1 MSCRNCRPSVKII
14 LDRSVGA
21 TLVAAR
27 SAAKSL
33 RPACLPYD
41 SRRQCGGL
49 RAATRAAPTNLSRR
63 NMSKRTWVVM
73 AGVALIVGVGGA
85 TLGSAKI
92 IERIIARVNTEII
105 TQSQYDDEQAR
116 LREELAKQYSGAE
129 LEAQVR
135 EQSKNLLRDLID
147 ESLMVQ
153 KAKDLDVNVE
163 TDVVKQLDDIRKK
176 NNLATLE
183 DLETEVEKQGLN
195 YEDYKDQIRRQ
206 LLMREVMQREIGSRI
221 QLSQADARK
230 FYEAHKEEFKSPGM
244 VRLGQILVSTDKRK
258 PDEAEK
264 RANEALAELKAGQ
277 RFAEVAK
284 KYSDGSSAEQGGDVG
299 FMKEGTLAPDIAAV
313 VGKLDINEFSNP
325 IQTKYGYIILKVLE
339 RYSPG
344 IPKFEEVEQRVDE
357 VLYEQQ
363 MQPRYREYLTRLR
376 KESYTYKAPGYVDT
390 GEQVPSETTPTK
402 KGR

>member
-1 MSCRNCRPSVKII
+1 
-14 LDRSVGA
+14 
-21 TLVAAR
+21 
-27 SAAKSL
+27 
-33 RPACLPYD
+33 
-41 SRRQCGGL
+41 
-49 RAATRAAPTNLSRR
+49 
-63 NMSKRTWVVM
+63 M
-73 AGVALIVGVGGA
+73 AGVALATGVVGASVARARIV
-85 TLGSAKI
+85 
-92 IERIIARVNTEII
+92 ERIIARVNSEII
-105 TQSQYDDEQAR
+105 TQSQYDDER
-116 LREELAKQYSGAE
+116 TKMREQLAQQYSGAD

-153 KAKDLDVNVE
+153 KAKDLDINVE
-163 TDVVKQLDDIRKK
+163 TEVVKQLDEIRKK

-183 DLETEVEKQGLN
+183 DLETEVEKQGIN
-195 YEDYKDQIRRQ
+195 YEDYKDQIRRS
-206 LLMREVMQREIGSRI
+206 LLMREVMERQIGSRI
-221 QLSQADARK
+221 QLSGADARK
-230 FYEAHKEEFKSPGM
+230 YYEAHKEEFKSPGM

-344 IPKFEEVEQRVDE
+344 IPKFEEVEQRVEE

-363 MQPRYREYLTRLR
+363 MQPRYREYLTQLR
-376 KESYTYKAPGYVDT
+376 KDSYIYKAPGYVDT
-390 GEQVPSETTPTK
+390 GEQLPGETTPTK
-402 KGR
+402 KGQ